1 MVQNHHKNFTEVQKK
16 TSQGSQHNVQAG
28 SVCLMTRLVN
38 EDNVDGYSNHLIII
52 SLHVLS
58 SLKDWVYGTLN
69 ANKWA
74 VSCALNCLSCFSACS
89 WCHLGSVCNGHLQ
102 WQGPKET
109 RAAHFL
115 PCPKGAETVRNAII
129 CIMQMYPM
137 GKNHCKPFE
146 SAVHPTNLG
155 ISFFHPCDWMYSSS
169 IWIYL
174 IFEFAKPSTA
184 SAGTNFRR
192 VCKVNNICES
202 WTDPRWVH
210 NGPPMQIEIQDCYD
224 AFFLALGLTYNQGKI
239 VSNLCNPYWNDWGVS
254 CEYMF
259 CILRCNWN
267 GPKKDWNT
275 FSQPASA
282 WIWWPGSN
290 HSVCSSAS
298 HEAERLA
305 IASTFFTAKWPDL
318 PELRIVLPDWKAPQ
332 PSAEWGPGHSMNFSI
347 WSVKTLKNTGTFS
360 FTLFH
365 TSVPFSIFFQL
376 IFKYQSSNLT
386 KTSSSFQF
394 QLRKSAESAGIAM
407 WRSLGQRDDRAPRP
421 LLTEL
426 PSSPPEDALPRPD
439 GSRLQVLE
447 TSGNNQKSWY
457 TVLEYIRII
466 FH

>member
-1 MVQNHHKNFTEVQKK
+1 MFKPEACAWWQVGERGQCCRIV
-16 TSQGSQHNVQAG
+16 
-28 SVCLMTRLVN
+28 
-38 EDNVDGYSNHLIII
+38 I

-58 SLKDWVYGTLN
+58 LLKDWVYGTLN

-89 WCHLGSVCNGHLQ
+89 WCHLGSVCNGHLR

-129 CIMQMYPM
+129 CIMRMYPM
-137 GKNHCKPFE
+137 GKNNHCKPFE

-239 VSNLCNPYWNDWGVS
+239 VSNLWNDWCVS

-318 PELRIVLPDWKAPQ
+318 
-332 PSAEWGPGHSMNFSI
+332 I
-347 WSVKTLKNTGTFS
+347 WF
-360 FTLFH
+360 
-365 TSVPFSIFFQL
+365 
-376 IFKYQSSNLT
+376 
-386 KTSSSFQF
+386 
-394 QLRKSAESAGIAM
+394 A
-407 WRSLGQRDDRAPRP
+407 
-421 LLTEL
+421 
-426 PSSPPEDALPRPD
+426 
-439 GSRLQVLE
+439 
-447 TSGNNQKSWY
+447 
-457 TVLEYIRII
+457 
-466 FH
+466 